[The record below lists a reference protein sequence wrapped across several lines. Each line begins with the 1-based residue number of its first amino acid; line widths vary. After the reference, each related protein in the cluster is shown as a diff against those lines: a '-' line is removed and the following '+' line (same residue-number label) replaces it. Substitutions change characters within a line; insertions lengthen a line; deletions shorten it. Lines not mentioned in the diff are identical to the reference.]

1 MNDCRIITTL
11 LLSKNGFI
19 KTKRFNYYRYI
30 GDPINTLRIL
40 NDQEAQEIIILDVDK
55 KNNNQDID
63 IEYLKK
69 ITSECFSPLS
79 YGGGIKTLDNV
90 LIYSTVF
97 FWIATSSLASRNAV
111 ANKSLSLSSYFPPG
125 KLICPE
131 WKPGY
136 LLRSIKTKLS

>member
-19 KTKRFNYYRYI
+19 KTKRFNYYHYI

-69 ITSECFSPLS
+69 
-79 YGGGIKTLDNV
+79 
-90 LIYSTVF
+90 
-97 FWIATSSLASRNAV
+97 
-111 ANKSLSLSSYFPPG
+111 
-125 KLICPE
+125 
-131 WKPGY
+131 
-136 LLRSIKTKLS
+136 